1 MLSRDSDTQAHSHRR
16 TRVFQCILTQ
26 TQTRF
31 EESNTGNALSR
42 KAYGPRYLM
51 KEINEQHFL
60 LWDSHSTEL
69 LKYANTRVVWSPL
82 KTLTVLLVVSLR
94 HWLLLQWMPRPVKAQ
109 KVLKHSLK
117 EFKGSKRQKRTKL
130 GFLCTLKRR
139 IKYKFLNAGC
149 YGNVTRIKALWCCG
163 RGLKIFL
170 HTIRKREIGAI

>member
-1 MLSRDSDTQAHSHRR
+1 MRSHDSNTQH
-16 TRVFQCILTQ
+16 ILTY
-26 TQTRF
+26 THLYSSAYSHTHTHTDTNSK
-31 EESNTGNALSR
+31 ESNTGNALFRKVSGSR
-42 KAYGPRYLM
+42 CLM
-51 KEINEQHFL
+51 KEINEQHSL

-69 LKYANTRVVWSPL
+69 LKYANTHWVVWSLL

-94 HWLLLQWMPRPVKAQ
+94 HWLLLQWMPSSVKAQ

-149 YGNVTRIKALWCCG
+149 YGNVTHIKALWCYG
-163 RGLKIFL
+163 RGWKFSC
-170 HTIRKREIGAI
+170 TPYAKEK